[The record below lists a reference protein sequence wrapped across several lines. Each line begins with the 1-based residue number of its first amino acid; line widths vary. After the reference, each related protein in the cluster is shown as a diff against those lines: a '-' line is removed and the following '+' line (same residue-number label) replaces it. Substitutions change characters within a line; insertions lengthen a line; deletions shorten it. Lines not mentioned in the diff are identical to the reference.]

1 MDVIADYS
9 NGMNILITNDDG
21 ILAPGLSALANCTED
36 LGRLFIVAPETT
48 QSAAAHSI
56 TLTAPLICAKV
67 QLPSGKSGYSVA
79 GRPADC
85 VKLAMVE
92 LLPSML
98 DGEGRPDMVLSGIN
112 AGSNIGINVL
122 YSGTV
127 AAAIEAAFFKV
138 PAAAFSL
145 CIKDKIDFDYAGRV
159 ARQVLNRLMG
169 HHVMKPGVAI
179 NVNIPPV
186 ECGWPKGIRV
196 VPQSTQCGSNIFDR
210 RLDPRGRLYFWL
222 TGETGIEAERG
233 TDLAAIG
240 EDYVSV
246 TPLMFD
252 LTNRE
257 EMGELKKMVE
267 D

>member
-1 MDVIADYS
+1 
-9 NGMNILITNDDG
+9 MNILITNDDG
-21 ILAPGLSALANCTED
+21 ILAPGLSALAKETQD
-36 LGRLFIVAPETT
+36 LGHLFIVAPETT

-56 TLTAPLICAKV
+56 TLANPLICAKV
-67 QLPSGKSGYSVA
+67 QLPSGKTGFSVA

-92 LLPSML
+92 LLPPL
-98 DGEGRPDMVLSGIN
+98 LNGAKQPDLVLSGIN

-138 PAAAFSL
+138 PAVAFSL

-159 ARQVLNRLMG
+159 ARQVLNQLMA
-169 HHVMKPGVAI
+169 HDVLKPGLAI

-186 ECGWPKGIRV
+186 ECGWPKGLRV

-210 RLDPRGRLYFWL
+210 RYDPRGRLYFWL
-222 TGETGIEAERG
+222 TGETGIEEEVG
-233 TDLAAIG
+233 TDIAAI
-240 EDYVSV
+240 DDHYISV
-246 TPLMFD
+246 TPLMFN
-252 LTNRE
+252 LTNHE
-257 EMGELKKMVE
+257 EMDELKKRME
-267 D
+267 